1 MEPVLETESDTEGN
15 DLASEQLASS
25 IDLQEQA
32 QDLQRNQQLMMERM
46 ELMFQQFAQQIAQ
59 NTQQGQ
65 AELPAHPPQADTD
78 SAAQNQ
84 PNNSTTHSVASSFS
98 AITQPSGG
106 TTSPTSSTAKTS
118 QQRAELA
125 SEVPQVDE
133 SFWDLDPLKKAQALT
148 ELVQLG
154 AQTYS
159 HAFSIQDKTKVFY
172 TTIAHIPDC
181 NERFPA
187 LRARN
192 ATEIITQYENTPL
205 SILIDALTRD
215 SGTPYSMSTLIT
227 RLKQSRIDPLPS
239 NPTTEN
245 LKRYALTL
253 GEQVE
258 RSLETLKDY
267 PDMTDLADKA
277 LTDWFISKWPPP
289 FREDFTKKA
298 ETLNFS
304 LDSLVRHLTSFTE
317 QPDPAYKIMSACTH
331 AHMFKVSSDKQP
343 RPANKMEIKPT
354 GKSTGTTP
362 KDKPKDFKTRYKLPD
377 SSKDLP
383 EQLRKDKETCK
394 VYDETKVFDDVCF
407 KCGSYEH
414 HTRQCS
420 NESPTPGEQERGAA
434 ILKAFKTVS
443 LSQKAHLCVD
453 WTLSYH

>member
-15 DLASEQLASS
+15 DLASEQSAGP
-25 IDLQEQA
+25 IDLQEQV

-46 ELMFQQFAQQIAQ
+46 EFMFQQFAQQIAQ
-59 NTQQGQ
+59 NMQQGQ
-65 AELPAHPPQADTD
+65 AELPAHPPQAATEP
-78 SAAQNQ
+78 ARQNQ
-84 PNNSTTHSVASSFS
+84 PSTSTQSITSSVSP
-98 AITQPSGG
+98 ITQPSEG
-106 TTSPTSSTAKTS
+106 TTPQTSSTANPS
-118 QQRAELA
+118 QQRAPRA
-125 SEVPQVDE
+125 SEVPQVDK
-133 SFWDLDPLKKAQALT
+133 SFWDLDPPRKAQALT

-172 TTIAHIPDC
+172 TTIAHIPDG

-192 ATEIITQYENTPL
+192 ATEIITQYEKIPL

-239 NPTTEN
+239 DPTSEN

-317 QPDPAYKIMSACTH
+317 QSDPAYKIMSACTH
-331 AHMFKVSSDKQP
+331 AHMFKGSSDKQP
-343 RPANKMEIKPT
+343 RPANKTEIKPT

-383 EQLRKDKETCK
+383 EQLRMDKETCK

-443 LSQKAHLCVD
+443 AWAKDKQKPRRTAP
-453 WTLSYH
+453 S